1 MASSTEKN
9 GLVEH
14 FKEWA
19 CSFSGCDGGDLNSP
33 VWLCGIEWGYS
44 NSDGKTDEEYQ
55 EDMRIDYSQRL
66 PAQIAQGAYEPTN
79 LVYFEEKR
87 WKFPYVR
94 NVAKLYG
101 ALKGMNVEEVD
112 RTKTSDW
119 KIFHMNLYP
128 IAFNNESD
136 ELWDTYKLAEVTGLE
151 SKQIYRTWCL
161 LRRFPWIADQVREHK
176 PKLVIG
182 TGVGYL
188 TDFIVCCGG
197 SGIVDNIHKETI
209 VGNPDKK
216 ETSTRTMYWT
226 KVSDETTLVVTPF
239 PSGRFGLNSNAL
251 LQKFGDRIR
260 DVSGMGI

>member
-1 MASSTEKN
+1 M
-9 GLVEH
+9 
-14 FKEWA
+14 
-19 CSFSGCDGGDLNSP
+19 
-33 VWLCGIEWGYS
+33 
-44 NSDGKTDEEYQ
+44 
-55 EDMRIDYSQRL
+55 
-66 PAQIAQGAYEPTN
+66 
-79 LVYFEEKR
+79 YFEEER

-101 ALKGMNVEEVD
+101 ALKGMKVEEVD
-112 RTKTSDW
+112 RTKTGDW

-136 ELWDTYKLAEVTGLE
+136 ELWDEYNLADVTGLE

-161 LRRFPWIADQVREHK
+161 LRRFPWIAEQVRKHK

-182 TGVGYL
+182 TGIGYL

-216 ETSTRTMYWT
+216 ESSTRTMYWT
-226 KVSDETTLVVTPF
+226 KVNDETTLAVIPF
-239 PSGRFGLNSNAL
+239 PGGRFGLNSNAL
-251 LQKFGDRIR
+251 LQKFGDSIR
-260 DVSGMGI
+260 EIAGMESGL